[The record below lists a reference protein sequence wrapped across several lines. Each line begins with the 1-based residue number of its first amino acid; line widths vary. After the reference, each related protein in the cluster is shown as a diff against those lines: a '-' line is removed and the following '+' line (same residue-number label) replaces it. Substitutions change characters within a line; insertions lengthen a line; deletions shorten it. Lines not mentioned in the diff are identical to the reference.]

1 MGSTPPPERSES
13 FQPGQTVGKFYL
25 VQVLGE
31 GGTSRIF
38 KALQQPISRVVA
50 LKIPSFA
57 GSAGVLSPDEFLS
70 EATLMARLDHP
81 NIVRI
86 HDFGV
91 EDGKAFICMEYVE
104 GKSLLEQ
111 VSETG
116 PLPVAAVLA
125 VGLQVLE
132 ALRHAHGRDVL
143 HQDLSP
149 ANVLLSRQG
158 RAKLTDF
165 GMAGKRAS
173 GKEGNVVG
181 TPAFLSPEQV
191 AGKPASARSDLFS
204 FGSLLYFAARGEP
217 LFDPG
222 PENVRLREA
231 FLAIEKAR
239 WQPPLDRLRA
249 LPASLSRIIRSSLE
263 GGDPESILHD
273 LRDLWAQAEG
283 QASPEEAL
291 RRELTTP
298 PADAAEDAASE
309 GEIRARYLRLRS
321 EGRHRE
327 AVGLLERALRRQPDN
342 PVLRDLLATPPARAK
357 SAPVTV
363 EVAHAG
369 GRPAGRARRTA
380 AWAAAAALP
389 LFVLAAWVTRGP
401 DSPPGGAAA
410 KSAAPKTSAAAE
422 GRASAGADDAHPAAG
437 LPPATYPPLS
447 ASSAPSTSSASS
459 APFRDP
465 GSGSPRLTRVSAAG
479 PAGRNRPVSLEAAE
493 ASAASAPAIR
503 SKARR
508 APRPP
513 GLSLGG
519 PAGTRVLVNDTLVLT
534 SPAPRGGWSLPAGLV
549 DLVVSFPGK
558 ATSISSSLFLAA
570 DTLYTLDFEDGGGFS
585 VSRRAR

>member
-1 MGSTPPPERSES
+1 MGSSLPPERSES
-13 FQPGQTVGKFYL
+13 FQPGQSFGKFYL
-25 VQVLGE
+25 VQIIGE

-111 VSETG
+111 VSEGG

-158 RAKLTDF
+158 QAKLTDF
-165 GMAGKRAS
+165 GMAGKRPS

-204 FGSLLYFAARGEP
+204 FGSLLYFAALGEP

-222 PENVRLREA
+222 PGNSRLREA

-239 WQPPLDRLRA
+239 WQPPLDRLRL
-249 LPASLSRIIRSSLE
+249 LPASLSRLIRTALE
-263 GGDPESILHD
+263 GGDPESIQ
-273 LRDLWAQAEG
+273 RDLQELWVQAEG
-283 QASPEEAL
+283 QARPEEAL
-291 RRELTTP
+291 RRELSTLAAGGEEDP
-298 PADAAEDAASE
+298 DAD

-363 EVAHAG
+363 EVA
-369 GRPAGRARRTA
+369 PAGPAPARGRRRFA
-380 AWAAAAALP
+380 AWAAVSALC
-389 LFVLAAWVTRGP
+389 LSILAAWVARGP
-401 DSPPGGAAA
+401 ESASGDAAPAPPVSAVSPAPVPLSKPSGNSPDPAADSP
-410 KSAAPKTSAAAE
+410 
-422 GRASAGADDAHPAAG
+422 RI
-437 LPPATYPPLS
+437 
-447 ASSAPSTSSASS
+447 
-459 APFRDP
+459 
-465 GSGSPRLTRVSAAG
+465 TRVSAVLPDAG
-479 PAGRNRPVSLEAAE
+479 NRSVTLEDAV
-493 ASAASAPAIR
+493 AASAPAAPVR
-503 SKARR
+503 KAKPRR
-508 APRPP
+508 GPRPP

-519 PAGTRVLVNDTLVLT
+519 PAGTRVLVNDTLQLT
-534 SPAPRGGWSLPAGLV
+534 SPSPRGGWSLPAGLV
-549 DLVVSFPGK
+549 NLMVSLPGE
-558 ATSISSSLFLAA
+558 TQPISSSLFLAA
-570 DTLYTLDFEDGGGFS
+570 DTLYTLDLEDGGGFS